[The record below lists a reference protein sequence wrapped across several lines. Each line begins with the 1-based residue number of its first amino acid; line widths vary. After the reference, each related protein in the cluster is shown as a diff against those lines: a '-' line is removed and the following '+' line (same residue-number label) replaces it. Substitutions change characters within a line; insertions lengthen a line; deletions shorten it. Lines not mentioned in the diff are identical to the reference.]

1 MVYFDAPF
9 KGILTNGGDKTNFHP
24 AGRRVA
30 HSKSA
35 RASDK
40 HGRSV
45 LSPEFKKGKTK
56 FQ

>member
-9 KGILTNGGDKTNFHP
+9 KGILTNEGDKTNFHP

-35 RASDK
+35 RAGDK
-40 HGRSV
+40 HDCSV
-45 LSPEFKKGKTK
+45 LLSEFTKGKTK